1 MKKTFK
7 WLNISQFTGAL
18 NDNAFKMTAAIV
30 LVKILGEGSLPTVL
44 AACSVLFV
52 VPFLLFSN
60 AAGTLADRISK
71 RSIIIASKWLEVG
84 LLVLAVPA
92 LLSGLAW
99 PLYTLLFLLCTQSA
113 LFGPAKRGI
122 VPELVEER
130 DLSKANGQLTAATYA
145 AIILG
150 TALPALLVGYLA
162 LSPLTVIG
170 SCLALAALGTL
181 AAIRIA
187 KVPAAGTTK
196 KSSPWI
202 IPDVV
207 RAITHLKE
215 DNWAKQAVFGLV
227 LFGGITAFFQQTLV
241 LFGNEALNLSVEKSA
256 ILFPLAAIGIG
267 IGALLTGYFSRHTIE
282 IGLIPVGA
290 LGVMLSAIGLST
302 AVNPIWIAFWIVL
315 LGASCGM
322 YLVPLNAFLQQRTP
336 AERRGEV
343 FGASSFLSFSAM
355 VASSILFVILTKV
368 LHVNAR
374 GCVFATGLLAAV
386 PAVLACCRLPGFFTR
401 FWLIRLIHRLYKIR
415 FQGLENLPRTGGAM
429 LICNHTAYADA
440 LLLQAATQ
448 RSVRFVM
455 SRDVFKKWKWA
466 YPFFKLT
473 DCIPIHTS
481 DGPRA
486 LAQSLKEARQT
497 MEDGA
502 IVAIFPEGELTK
514 NGNLMKFNK
523 GFEKIARKSNCP
535 IIPAHI
541 GNIWGSI
548 FSFKQGNPGFRRPEQ
563 FPRPVTVRFGEP
575 LPADTPADEARRV
588 IAELGAEHA
597 REKSLRGGNTLSHN
611 FLQQARTHWFRPI
624 ASDTLMAAAQRSEI
638 QDAGSEQE
646 APRIANPVSRIAN
659 RRTNPVRKPYTY
671 GKLTTGAVA
680 LANRLKPQIKT
691 ENHVGLLL
699 PTSLGGV
706 VANLAVTL
714 SGKTAVNLN
723 WTASTDTMTFAVKQ
737 ARIKYVITSRRF
749 LQKTEQPN
757 LPVRWLYL
765 EDLLK
770 NLGRVERFRAIRAA
784 LFASPKHLAGGREPQ
799 PSDTAAI
806 IFSSGTTGTPKGVV
820 LSHANLLS
828 NVDAVQTVQAF
839 KSSDSLCAVLP
850 LFHAFGYMALLWW
863 PLLKG
868 TRTVYHPNPLQASRI
883 LRLIREEKLNTLLA
897 TPTFLQSYMRKASK
911 EDFQGLETVIT
922 GGEKLRPDLADTFEE
937 KFGIRPLEGYGCTEL
952 SPVALL
958 SLKNGNRKGSAGQP
972 LPGVAVRI
980 VDPDRRRQRL
990 ACRRQDGNE
999 HREWQTRETLRD
1011 GEEGLMLVKG
1021 PNVMQG
1027 YLNNHEKTAEVLQD
1041 GWYNTGDIAR
1051 MDDRGFVFLTGRLS
1065 RFSKIAGEMVPHGA
1079 VEEALQAASEMD
1091 EPCVAVVGKT
1101 DAAKGE
1107 QLAVCYTEQAGDPHV
1122 LISKLRNLDLPN
1134 LWIPRPANFVRI
1146 PELPILGTGKLDLC
1160 AIQKVVNS

>member
-30 LVKILGEGSLPTVL
+30 LVKMLGEGSLPTVL
-44 AACSVLFV
+44 AACSILFV

-60 AAGTLADRISK
+60 LAGTLADRLSK

-84 LLVLAVPA
+84 LLVLAIPA

-122 VPELVEER
+122 VPELVDDG
-130 DLSKANGQLTAATYA
+130 DLSKANGHLTATTYA

-150 TALPALLVGYLA
+150 TALPALLIGFLA
-162 LSPLTVIG
+162 FSPLTVIG
-170 SCLALAALGTL
+170 TGLLLATIGTWAATQ
-181 AAIRIA
+181 IA
-187 KVPAAGTTK
+187 RVPAAGTTK

-207 RAITHLKE
+207 RTMKNLK
-215 DNWAKQAVFGLV
+215 DDSWAKQAVLGLV

-241 LFGNEALNLSVEKSA
+241 LFGQDALGLTVEKSPM
-256 ILFPLAAIGIG
+256 LFPLAAIGIG
-267 IGALLTGYFSRHTIE
+267 IGALLTGHFSRHTIE

-290 LGVMLSAIGLST
+290 LGVMLSAIGLSA
-302 AVNPIWIAFWIVL
+302 AVNPIWIAVWIIT

-322 YLVPLNAFLQQRTP
+322 YLVPLNAFLQHRIP
-336 AERRGEV
+336 ANRRGEV

-355 VASSILFVILTKV
+355 ILSSGLFVVLTKV
-368 LHVNAR
+368 LHVDAR
-374 GCVFATGLLAAV
+374 GCVLATGLLAAV
-386 PAVLACCRLPGFFTR
+386 PAVLACVRLPNFFTR
-401 FWLIRLIHRLYKIR
+401 FWLMRLIRRLYKIR
-415 FQGLENLPRTGGAM
+415 FQGLENLPREGGAM

-448 RSVRFVM
+448 RPVRFVM
-455 SRDVFKKWKWA
+455 SRDVLKTWKWA

-486 LAQSLKEARQT
+486 LAKSLQEARKT
-497 MEDGA
+497 MEAGA

-514 NGNLMKFNK
+514 NGSLMKFNR
-523 GFEKIARKSNCP
+523 GFEKIAKKSNCP

-548 FSFKQGNPGFRRPEQ
+548 FSFKDGSPGLRRPEQ
-563 FPRPVTVRFGEP
+563 FPRPVTVRFGKA
-575 LPADTPADEARRV
+575 LPADTPADEARRI

-597 REKSLRGGNTLSHN
+597 TEKSQRPGQTLTHK
-611 FLQQARTHWFRPI
+611 FLKQTRRRWFRPI
-624 ASDTLMAAAQRSEI
+624 ASDTLGNKA
-638 QDAGSEQE
+638 
-646 APRIANPVSRIAN
+646 
-659 RRTNPVRKPYTY
+659 TY
-671 GKLTTGAVA
+671 GKLLIGTVA
-680 LANRLKPQIKT
+680 LANRLKPQIK
-691 ENHVGLLL
+691 NQKNVGIYL

-706 VANLAVTL
+706 AANLAVTL
-714 SGKTAVNLN
+714 SGKTVVNLN
-723 WTASTDTMTFAVKQ
+723 WTASNDAIQTAVKQ
-737 ARIKYVITSRRF
+737 TRLKYVITSRRF
-749 LQKTEQPN
+749 LQKIEQPD

-770 NLGRVERFRAIRAA
+770 NLGHIERFRAIRAA
-784 LFASPKHLAGGREPQ
+784 LFASPKHLAGGQNPQ

-806 IFSSGTTGTPKGVV
+806 IFSSGTTGMPKGIM

-828 NVDAVQTVQAF
+828 NVDAVQSVQPF
-839 KSSDSLCAVLP
+839 SKKDSICATLP

-868 TRTVYHPNPLQASRI
+868 TRVAYHPNPLQIGRVI
-883 LRLIREEKLNTLLA
+883 RLIKEEKQTALLT

-911 EDFQGLETVIT
+911 EDFQTLETIIT
-922 GGEKLRPDLADTFEE
+922 GGEKLRPELADRFEE
-937 KFGIRPLEGYGCTEL
+937 KFGVRPMEGYGCTEL

-958 SLKNGNRKGSAGQP
+958 SVKNGHRNGSAGLP
-972 LPGVAVRI
+972 LPGIAVRI
-980 VDPDRRRQRL
+980 VDP
-990 ACRRQDGNE
+990 E
-999 HREWQTRETLRD
+999 TRETRPD

-1021 PNVMQG
+1021 PNVMRG
-1027 YLNNHEKTAEVLQD
+1027 YLNQLEETAEALRD

-1051 MDDRGFVFLTGRLS
+1051 MDAQGFVFLTGRLS
-1065 RFSKIAGEMVPHGA
+1065 RFSKIAGEMISHGA
-1079 VEEALQAASEMD
+1079 VEEALQNATGSD
-1091 EPCVAVVGKT
+1091 ESCVAVVSKT
-1101 DAAKGE
+1101 CEVKGE
-1107 QLAVCYTEQAGDPHV
+1107 QLAVCYTDQAGDPKL
-1122 LISKLRNLDLPN
+1122 LISKLRKLDLPN
-1134 LWIPRPANFVRI
+1134 LWIPCAANFIRI

-1160 AIQKVVNS
+1160 AVQKIVSAS

>member
-30 LVKILGEGSLPTVL
+30 LVKLLGEGSLPTVL

-52 VPFLLFSN
+52 LPFLLFSN
-60 AAGTLADRISK
+60 FAGMLADKFSK
-71 RSIIIASKWLEVG
+71 RSIIIASKWLEIA
-84 LLVLAVPA
+84 LLVLAISA

-99 PLYTLLFLLCTQSA
+99 PLYILLFLLCAQSA

-122 VPELVEER
+122 VPELVEEQ

-150 TALPALLVGYLA
+150 TALPALLIGYLA
-162 LSPLTVIG
+162 LSPLTVVG
-170 SCLALAALGTL
+170 TGLALATVGTF

-187 KVPAAGTTK
+187 KVPAAGTHK

-207 RAITHLKE
+207 HAMKNLK
-215 DNWAKQAVFGLV
+215 DDTWAKQAVFGLV

-241 LFGNEALNLSVEKSA
+241 LFGQEALGLTVEKSPM
-256 ILFPLAAIGIG
+256 LFLLAAIGIG
-267 IGALLTGYFSRHTIE
+267 LGALLTGHFSKHTIE

-290 LGVMLSAIGLST
+290 LGVMLSAIGLSA
-302 AVNPIWIAFWIVL
+302 AVNPVWISIWIIT
-315 LGASCGM
+315 LGAACGM
-322 YLVPLNAFLQQRTP
+322 YLVPLNAFLQQRIP
-336 AERRGEV
+336 SGRRGEV

-355 VASSILFVILTKV
+355 VASSALFVVLTKV
-368 LHVNAR
+368 LHVSAR

-386 PAVLACCRLPGFFTR
+386 PAVIACLRLPGFFTR
-401 FWLIRLIHRLYKIR
+401 FWLMRLIHRLYKIR

-448 RSVRFVM
+448 RPVRFVM
-455 SRDVFKKWKWA
+455 SRDVFKTWKWA
-466 YPFFKLT
+466 FPFFKLT

-486 LAQSLKEARQT
+486 LAQSLKDARQT
-497 MEDGA
+497 MEAGA
-502 IVAIFPEGELTK
+502 IVAIFPEGQLTK
-514 NGNLMKFNK
+514 NGSLMKFNK
-523 GFEKIARKSNCP
+523 GFEKIAKKSNCP

-548 FSFKQGNPGFRRPEQ
+548 FSFKNGNPGFRIPKQ
-563 FPRPVTVRFGEP
+563 FPRPVTVRFGAP

-588 IAELGAEHA
+588 IAELGAEYA
-597 REKSLRGGNTLSHN
+597 TEKAQRPGNTLSHE
-611 FLQQARTHWFRPI
+611 FLNQARRRWFRPI
-624 ASDTLMAAAQRSEI
+624 ASDTL
-638 QDAGSEQE
+638 GSK
-646 APRIANPVSRIAN
+646 A
-659 RRTNPVRKPYTY
+659 TY
-671 GKLTTGAVA
+671 GKLTIGAVA

-691 ENHVGLLL
+691 QKNIGIFM

-714 SGKTAVNLN
+714 SGKTVVNLN
-723 WTASTDTMTFAVKQ
+723 WTASPEAMKSAVKQ
-737 ARIKYVITSRRF
+737 AHLKYVITSRRF
-749 LQKTEQPN
+749 LQKTTQPN
-757 LPVRWLYL
+757 LTVRWLYL

-770 NLGRVERFRAIRAA
+770 NLGRIERFRAVRAA
-784 LFASPKHLAGGREPQ
+784 LFASPKHLAGGHEPQ
-799 PSDTAAI
+799 PNDTAAI

-828 NVDAVQTVQAF
+828 NVDCVQEVLPF
-839 KSSDSLCAVLP
+839 SKNDSLCATLP

-868 TRTVYHPNPLQASRI
+868 TRTVYHPNPLQTGRI
-883 LRLIREEKLNTLLA
+883 VRLIQEEKLTALLT
-897 TPTFLQSYMRKASK
+897 TPTFLQQYMKKMPAGATSLR
-911 EDFQGLETVIT
+911 TVIT
-922 GGEKLRPDLADTFEE
+922 GGEKLRPELADQFESTF
-937 KFGIRPLEGYGCTEL
+937 GLRPLEGYGCTEL
-952 SPVALL
+952 SPVALIN
-958 SLKNGNRKGSAGQP
+958 NGLP
-972 LPGVAVRI
+972 LPGVAIRI
-980 VDPDRRRQRL
+980 VDPD
-990 ACRRQDGNE
+990 
-999 HREWQTRETLRD
+999 TRETLRD

-1027 YLNNHEKTAEVLQD
+1027 YLNNHEKTAEVLQE

-1051 MDDRGFVFLTGRLS
+1051 MSDRGFVTLTGRLS
-1065 RFSKIAGEMVPHGA
+1065 RFSKIAGEMIPHGA
-1079 VEEALQAASEMD
+1079 VEDALQNAAETD
-1091 EPCVAVVGKT
+1091 EPCVAVVSKT
-1101 DAAKGE
+1101 DDVKGE
-1107 QLAVCYTEQAGDPHV
+1107 QLAVCYTARAGDPEA
-1122 LISKLRNLDLPN
+1122 LISNLRKLDLPN
-1134 LWIPRPANFVRI
+1134 LWIPRAANFIRI
-1146 PELPILGTGKLDLC
+1146 SELPILGTGKLDLC
-1160 AIQKVVNS
+1160 SIQKVVNS

>member
-7 WLNISQFTGAL
+7 WLNLSQFTGAL

-30 LVKILGEGSLPTVL
+30 LVKLLGEGSLPTVL

-60 AAGTLADRISK
+60 AAGTLADRFSK
-71 RSIIIASKWLEVG
+71 RSIIVASKWLEVG
-84 LLVLAVPA
+84 LLILAIPA

-99 PLYTLLFLLCTQSA
+99 PLYALLFLLCTQSA

-122 VPELVEER
+122 VPELVEEK

-145 AIILG
+145 AIIFG
-150 TALPALLVGYLA
+150 TALPALLIGYLT

-170 SCLALAALGTL
+170 TCLALAALGTL

-202 IPDVV
+202 VPDVV
-207 RAITHLKE
+207 RALTNLRE
-215 DNWAKQAVFGLV
+215 DNWARQAVFGLV

-241 LFGNEALNLSVEKSA
+241 LFGNEALSLSVEKSA

-290 LGVMLSAIGLST
+290 LGVMLSAIGLS
-302 AVNPIWIAFWIVL
+302 AAINPVWIAVWIVL
-315 LGASCGM
+315 LGACFGM
-322 YLVPLNAFLQQRTP
+322 VLVPLNAFLQQRTP
-336 AERRGEV
+336 AGRRGEV

-355 VASSILFVILTKV
+355 VASSALFVVLTKV
-368 LHVNAR
+368 LHMNAR
-374 GCVFATGLLAAV
+374 ACVFATGLLAAV
-386 PAVLACCRLPGFFTR
+386 PAVLACLRLPGFFTR
-401 FWLIRLIHRLYKIR
+401 FWLMRLIHRLYKIR

-448 RSVRFVM
+448 RPVRFVM

-514 NGNLMKFNK
+514 NGALMKFNK
-523 GFEKIARKSNCP
+523 GFEKIAKKSNCP

-548 FSFKQGNPGFRRPEQ
+548 FSFKNGNPALRRPEQ

-597 REKSLRGGNTLSHN
+597 TEKAQRAGQTLSHE
-611 FLQQARTHWFRPI
+611 FLSQARTHWFRPV
-624 ASDTLMAAAQRSEI
+624 ASDTL
-638 QDAGSEQE
+638 GSK
-646 APRIANPVSRIAN
+646 A
-659 RRTNPVRKPYTY
+659 TY
-671 GKLTTGAVA
+671 GKLTIGSVA
-680 LANRLKPQIKT
+680 LANRLKPQIK
-691 ENHVGLLL
+691 NQKNIGIYM

-714 SGKTAVNLN
+714 SGKTVVNLN
-723 WTASTDTMTFAVKQ
+723 WTASPDAMKSAVKQ
-737 ARIKYVITSRRF
+737 SRIKTIVTSRRF
-749 LQKTEQPN
+749 LQKMEQPN
-757 LPVRWLYL
+757 LTVRWLYL

-770 NLGRVERFRAIRAA
+770 NLGRVERFRATRAA

-799 PSDTAAI
+799 PADTAAI

-828 NVDAVQTVQAF
+828 NVDCVQEVLPF
-839 KSSDSLCAVLP
+839 SKNDSVCATLP

-868 TRTVYHPNPLQASRI
+868 TRVAYHPNPLQTARI
-883 LRLIREEKLNTLLA
+883 IRLIREEKLTTLLA

-911 EDFQGLETVIT
+911 EDFQTLEKVIT
-922 GGEKLRPDLADTFEE
+922 GGEKLRPELADAFEE
-937 KFGIRPLEGYGCTEL
+937 KFSVRPAEGYGCTEL
-952 SPVALL
+952 SPVALIN
-958 SLKNGNRKGSAGQP
+958 NGLP
-972 LPGVAVRI
+972 LPGVAIRI
-980 VDPDRRRQRL
+980 VDPETRQ
-990 ACRRQDGNE
+990 
-999 HREWQTRETLRD
+999 TLPD

-1021 PNVMQG
+1021 PNVMLG
-1027 YLNNHEKTAEVLQD
+1027 YLNQPEKTAEVLQD

-1051 MDDRGFVFLTGRLS
+1051 MSDRGFVTLTGRLS

-1079 VEEALQAASEMD
+1079 VEDALQAAAEAD

-1107 QLAVCYTEQAGDPHV
+1107 QLAVCYTNKAGDPEM
-1122 LISKLRNLDLPN
+1122 LISKLRKFNLPN
-1134 LWIPRPANFVRI
+1134 LWIPRAANFIRI